1 METIGIDGALS
12 LDSARAIEHLRRVDP
27 KLAAFID
34 RVGPYRLDLK
44 NTHNSFMALAEA
56 IVYQQ
61 LTGKA
66 AATIFGRF
74 RALYPRRRFPK
85 PEDVL
90 ATPDELLRQA
100 GLSRA
105 KALALKDLAEKVRSG
120 AVPSVAAL
128 RRMSD
133 DEIVERLT
141 AVRGIGRW
149 TAEMLLIFRLG
160 RPDVLPIGDYGIRKG
175 FALVLRKRVLPSPS
189 ALAMH
194 GERWRPYRTVASWYL
209 WRALELPA
217 AGSARPPGAE

>member
-1 METIGIDGALS
+1 METIGLDGALS

-66 AATIFGRF
+66 AATIFARF

-90 ATPDELLRQA
+90 ATPDALLRQA

-209 WRALELPA
+209 WRALELPSSA
-217 AGSARPPGAE
+217 SARQPGAQ